1 MDSVPLGTSAGA
13 IVDSDGARFPA
24 RRGDV
29 AVVDVDEVAS
39 GRVDDVG
46 LETRGSMLWCV
57 ASSACV
63 M

>member
-1 MDSVPLGTSAGA
+1 MDSVPFGTSAGA

-29 AVVDVDEVAS
+29 AVVDADDEVDEVAS

-46 LETRGSMLWCV
+46 LETRGSML
-57 ASSACV
+57 
-63 M
+63 